1 MIIDTSAVVA
11 ILTNEPDA
19 RLYAAAISQ
28 TAHQSPV
35 SMSAATVVETTIV
48 LDRHSNPLVGRGLE
62 SFLREAAI
70 TAVPLSL
77 QQAVIART
85 AYRDSGRGPGHPAK
99 LNFGDCFAYALAID
113 RNEPLLYKGTNFNYT
128 DVLSALE
135 PEPAPS

>member
-11 ILTNEPDA
+11 ILTDEPDA
-19 RLYAAAISQ
+19 RLYAAVISQ

-35 SMSAATVVETTIV
+35 SMSAATFVETAIV

-70 TAVPLSL
+70 TTVPLSL
-77 QQAVIART
+77 QQAVLART
-85 AYRDSGRGPGHPAK
+85 AYRDFGRGSGHPAK
-99 LNFGDCFAYALAID
+99 LNFGDCCAYALAID
-113 RNEPLLYKGTNFNYT
+113 RNEPLLYKGTAFNYT

-135 PEPAPS
+135 T